1 MDIQADDAINQQKA
15 LQQQLRRDIAG
26 FADPGM
32 PVTLTDMSEDWVKA
46 QWVMRGERQ
55 NANFLLA
62 GSADLRD
69 VRVRTEKTS
78 EISYKSFLAGPEMA
92 NLLGLSTNIAN
103 LIKSDLSYVP
113 PHAFLDEDEAIVQEP
128 IRSPADALIRK
139 LAKIDDGRTNVVF
152 LTAQAGVGKTSLLQH
167 VVHSVAEDYRSGQAD
182 ALWLYV
188 DAQGRRLAKLDDA
201 ISGELGKLR
210 AAFYFDAVAALVRVG
225 CVVLVVDGFDELLGI
240 QGSYDE
246 SFSSLASFLDE
257 LKSSGCVVAAARSAY
272 YEQEFVGRVNSAIG
286 FRTDGWV
293 VNRVRLQDWTPEER
307 DIFVA
312 KRAAAEGLSQAQAE
326 DVRDRVSSAFAN
338 ESVRH
343 LQGIP
348 FFASRVTDLT
358 LRGETLSFGTDL
370 LEQLVNSYV
379 TREAEEKLRDSPG
392 NSYLTADQLREVFS
406 EIAEEMWRQ
415 DTRELSRTSLR
426 EILEV
431 WLDVAG
437 LPSDA
442 QLAVIDR
449 GPYSALLQSA
459 EGNKGAVRFEHDVY
473 YSYFLAGPIVDL
485 TRKGDPL
492 PVRQALRRSNLPA
505 EAADMAGARLHINAS
520 EYLNTLIAACERQD
534 ASTEQ
539 VRRNA
544 ATIAAGIM
552 RSSENKFNGKVVR
565 LLNFVDC
572 DLSQVSLRGAVLRDC
587 SFTGSDLRD
596 FRLENCRGER
606 LTFERIG
613 LDPEKTVLDIS
624 GVPVSSFRALR
635 LISENG
641 RERTIYEPRQVSTLL
656 KECQLPDAQEAPS
669 LRTVNSYVVELL
681 GNLSW
686 LFSKTN
692 FFTEQDGT
700 ADVRRVVTHPN
711 WREVRNA
718 MIETGVLSWSKRNA
732 SGNKQF
738 LRVHVAPSD
747 LMAGQD
753 DKTAVSSSVRNLWDA
768 LETQFP
774 EEVAPDTN

>member
-1 MDIQADDAINQQKA
+1 MVIHDGDGAVVQQEA
-15 LQQQLRRDIAG
+15 LRKQLRRDLAG

-32 PVTLTDMSEDWVKA
+32 KVTVSDASDNWVKA
-46 QWVMRGERQ
+46 QWVMRGERKS
-55 NANFLLA
+55 AHFLLS

-69 VRVRTEKTS
+69 VRVKTDKIQ
-78 EISYKSFLAGPEMA
+78 ENSYKHFLAGPEMA
-92 NLLGLSTNIAN
+92 NLRGLSTNVAN
-103 LIKSDLSYVP
+103 LITSDLSYVP
-113 PHAFLDEDEAIVQEP
+113 PHAFLDDDETLESEP
-128 IRSPADALIRK
+128 LDSPADQLIRD
-139 LAKIDDGRTNVVF
+139 LAKVEDGRTNVVF

-167 VVHSVAEDYRSGQAD
+167 VVYSVATDYRSGQAD
-182 ALWLYV
+182 TLWLYV

-210 AAFYFDAVAALVRVG
+210 AAFFFDAVAALVRVG

-286 FRTDGWV
+286 FRADGWV
-293 VNRVRLQDWTPEER
+293 VNRVRLQDWTPEQR
-307 DIFVA
+307 DTFVA
-312 KRAAAEGLSQAQAE
+312 KRAASEGLSQAQADE
-326 DVRDRVSSAFAN
+326 AMERVSSAFASD
-338 ESVRH
+338 SVKH

-358 LRGETLSFGTDL
+358 LKGNELSSGTDL

-379 TREAEEKLRDSPG
+379 SREAEEKLRDSPG
-392 NSYLTADQLREVFS
+392 NNYLTADELREVFS

-426 EILEV
+426 EVLEV

-437 LPSDA
+437 LPADA
-442 QLAVIDR
+442 QLAVVDR

-459 EGNKGAVRFEHDVY
+459 EGNKGAVKFEHDVY

-505 EAADMAGARLHINAS
+505 EAAEMAGARLRANAS
-520 EYLNTLIAACERQD
+520 ECLDVLLAACERQD

-539 VRRNA
+539 VRQNA

-552 RSSENKFNGKVVR
+552 RSNENNFNGKIIR
-565 LLNFVDC
+565 YLNFIDC
-572 DLSQVSLRGAVLRDC
+572 DLSRISLQEAVLRDC

-596 FRLENCRGER
+596 FHLQGCQGER

-613 LDPEKTVLDIS
+613 LDPKNTVLDIS

-641 RERTIYEPRQVSTLL
+641 RDRTIYEPRLVSGIL
-656 KECQLPDAQEAPS
+656 KSCQLPEAREAPA
-669 LRTVNSYVVELL
+669 LRLVHDEVVELL
-681 GNLSW
+681 GHLSW

-692 FFTEQDGT
+692 FFTEKDGT
-700 ADVRRVVTHPN
+700 ADVRRVVQHEK
-711 WREVRNA
+711 WRAVRNS
-718 MIETGVLSWSKRNA
+718 MIDTGILSWSKRNA

-738 LRVHVAPSD
+738 LRVHVAPSE

-753 DKTAVSSSVRNLWDA
+753 DKAKVTVAVRNFWEN
-768 LETQFP
+768 LEVQFP
-774 EEVAPDTN
+774 EGP